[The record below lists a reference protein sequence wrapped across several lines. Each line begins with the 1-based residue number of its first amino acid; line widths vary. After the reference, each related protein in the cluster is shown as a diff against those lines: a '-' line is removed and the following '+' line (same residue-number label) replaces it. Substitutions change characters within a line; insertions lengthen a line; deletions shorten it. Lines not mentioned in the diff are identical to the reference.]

1 MTKRSVVVKV
11 VSKDDSLRTP
21 QISYSEQANNNTN
34 KTAEKANKASRNKIK
49 AINPRVIR
57 QEDDMDLQMKEM
69 YY

>member
-57 QEDDMDLQMKEM
+57 QEYDMDLQMKEM

>member
-21 QISYSEQANNNTN
+21 QISYSEQANNNTS

-49 AINPRVIR
+49 AINPHVIR